1 MDKVKKVYQSIV
13 RKPVKKKISTKKA
26 KRKKAIP
33 EAVSDGYEKILQDW
47 MAESIKPST
56 RAAEEAMLKVFE
68 SDTPQSS
75 WSYAEW
81 AVYITRAIM
90 HRADCVSIYD
100 LYLLH
105 EIMTRCQED
114 VS

>member
-1 MDKVKKVYQSIV
+1 MVS
-13 RKPVKKKISTKKA
+13 
-26 KRKKAIP
+26 
-33 EAVSDGYEKILQDW
+33 EEVSDGYEKILYDW
-47 MAESIKPST
+47 MAEDIKPST

-68 SDTPQSS
+68 SGIPQNS

-81 AVYITRAIM
+81 VVYITRAIM

-105 EIMTRCQED
+105 EIMMRSQED
-114 VS
+114 IS